1 MPTPSGLRFVEAHTL
16 KPETTRMNE
25 QLSETQRLLRNL
37 IRIGT
42 VTDIDLDNGLCR
54 VLTGGNTTDWLHW
67 LTGSAGNV
75 RSWRAPSIDEQV
87 LILSLGGELDSA
99 FVLTGIFSDDFP
111 APFASADAVHF
122 TFPDGAV
129 IEYEPATGALTATGM
144 KTATIEATESVTV
157 TTKVVLVNASEKIT
171 LDTPLVECTN
181 HLKAATFELTEG
193 GTMRGDITHTDGS
206 FTSNGVQADDHDHG
220 GVQSGGSRTIGTQ

>member
-1 MPTPSGLRFVEAHTL
+1 MKTSEHNA
-16 KPETTRMNE
+16 
-25 QLSETQRLLRNL
+25 ETQRLLRNL

-42 VTDIDLDNGLCR
+42 VTDIDLNSGLCR

-75 RSWRAPSIDEQV
+75 RSWRAPSINEQV

-111 APFASADAVHF
+111 APTASADAVHF

-129 IEYEPATGALTATGM
+129 IEYEPATGALIATGM
-144 KTATIEATESVTV
+144 KTATIEAIESVSV
-157 TTKVVLVNASEKIT
+157 ATKVVLVNASEKIT

-193 GTMRGDITHTDGS
+193 GTMRGNITHTGGS
-206 FTSNGVQADDHDHG
+206 FTSNSVQVDNHDHG
-220 GVQSGGSRTIGTQ
+220 GVQRGGDMTEGIK